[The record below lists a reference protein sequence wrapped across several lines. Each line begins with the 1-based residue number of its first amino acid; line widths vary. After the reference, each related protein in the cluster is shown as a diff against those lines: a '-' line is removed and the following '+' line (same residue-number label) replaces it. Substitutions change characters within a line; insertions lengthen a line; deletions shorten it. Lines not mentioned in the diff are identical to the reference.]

1 MIVLAS
7 KSPRR
12 KELMKLIDVD
22 FITFNSDIDEDISY
36 LLPTPLEATRD
47 IALRKALKAKE
58 AYPNEIILS
67 ADTIVVLNN
76 EILHK
81 PNSEEDAYNILKKL
95 SNKTH
100 EVITAY
106 TIINKDKILTN
117 HVISYVTFNELSDEL
132 INAYIKTGSPLA
144 KAGAYG
150 IQDKDFDLVKSYEG
164 SYDNIVGFPVDEIKE
179 DLKRMA

>member
-12 KELMKLIDVD
+12 KELMKLISVD

-36 LLPTPLEATRD
+36 QLPTPLEATRD
-47 IALRKALKAKE
+47 ISLRKALKAKE
-58 AYPNEIILS
+58 AYPNDIILS

-81 PNSEEDAYNILKKL
+81 PINEEDAYQILKKL

-117 HVISYVTFNELSDEL
+117 HVISYVTFYDLDDSL
-132 INAYIKTGSPLA
+132 IHRYIKSGSPLD

-150 IQDKDFDLVKSYEG
+150 IQDKDYPLVKSYEG
-164 SYDNIVGFPVDEIKE
+164 SYDNIVGFPVKEIKE
-179 DLKRMA
+179 DLKRMG